1 MGAKLYTYLDE
12 EGRILSVTN
21 ADFHDGAVEYEYPDD
36 FDVMSIGDYRIVD
49 GALEYTGEATAARE
63 EAEREAQAEAERQKA
78 IDEHLSGG
86 GTLDELIAEL
96 NKAVEESGFF
106 KHAAAET
113 KSD

>member
-1 MGAKLYTYLDE
+1 MIIAGK
-12 EGRILSVTN
+12 
-21 ADFHDGAVEYEYPDD
+21 EYETPRFSFSD
-36 FDVMSIGDYRIVD
+36 MC
-49 GALEYTGEATAARE
+49 ALETWGLLVDSLSTRPLAFLSGFAALAVGGTLE
-63 EAEREAQAEAERQKA
+63 DGQKA